1 MRWSLLARRS
11 IARTLDS
18 NLVVLSF
25 LFVLVGYGTKA
36 GFAPMHT
43 WLPDGHGE
51 APSPV
56 SALLSG
62 VLLKSAL
69 YAILRFY
76 TITNLNLGS
85 TAFTSTIL
93 LGSGLFSLVLATP
106 FILKRNKF
114 KRILA
119 YHSLEHMGIIAFGI
133 GIGGPVALF
142 GALLHALNHAL
153 TKALMFLSFGNVRRA
168 YAARDGTAEPDE
180 ARITGV
186 LRSMPLSG
194 TVLLFGGLGLV
205 GSPPFNIFF
214 SEFIILWAAFQ
225 RIVDP
230 AAGVAQLPTVV
241 YLLAVAAFLITVTLI
256 FGGLV
261 GHLARLLLDRPAGE
275 GTGLIQDRLGKLL
288 LLLILLVLI
297 LIFGVWLPN
306 WPIDFPQLLSQSVE
320 ILQNGA
326 GEGVGP

>member
-1 MRWSLLARRS
+1 MPYNIPSAFRNWRRYC
-11 IARTLDS
+11 
-18 NLVVLSF
+18 LSF

-51 APSPV
+51 APFPV

-76 TITNLNLGS
+76 TITNLNQGN
-85 TAFTSTIL
+85 AIFTSNIL
-93 LGSGLFSLVLATP
+93 LFSGLLSLVLATP
-106 FILKRNKF
+106 FILKGNKF
-114 KRILA
+114 KRVLA

-153 TKALMFLSFGNVRRA
+153 TKALMFLTFGNVHRE
-168 YAARDGTAEPDE
+168 YASQARTSDLDE
-180 ARITGV
+180 KQIIGV
-186 LRSMPLSG
+186 LTSMPLSG

-205 GSPPFNIFF
+205 GSPPFNIFL
-214 SEFIILWAAFQ
+214 SEFIILWEGFK
-225 RIVDP
+225 RIIHPSD
-230 AAGVAQLPTVV
+230 AAGQLPVGV
-241 YLLAVAAFLITVTLI
+241 YILAVALFLITVTLI

-261 GHLARLLLDRPAGE
+261 GHMARLLLDRPPFAG
-275 GTGLIQDRLGKLL
+275 LQDHIVQLMPLL
-288 LLLILLVLI
+288 LLLVIIV
-297 LIFGVWLPN
+297 IFGVWVPT
-306 WPIDFPQLLSQSVE
+306 WPIDFPQLLNQSVC

-326 GEGVGP
+326 GERCRP